1 VIENRITPEGV
12 TLNIKM
18 EQVKITIALI
28 IAVALQWTLRNVAE
42 PFAYIDFPLIIVVYA
57 ALQRNSIKAIFFG
70 TIGGIAVDLLSGGL
84 LGANGFSKTLI
95 AYIVSEIVRRVYL
108 DNLLLQIPVIAG
120 ACFAD
125 NLIYYGVHKLLGQEP
140 NVAVMTTVAYSV
152 IGTTIAGTIVYLIL
166 GSFFVEGIVKTR
178 KRDIFTS
185 RRQTRR
191 RNPIRLGR
199 KT

>member
-1 VIENRITPEGV
+1 
-12 TLNIKM
+12 M

-28 IAVALQWTLRNVAE
+28 IAILLQWTLRNVAE
-42 PFAYIDFPLIIVVYA
+42 PFAYIDFPLIVVVYA

-70 TIGGIAVDLLSGGL
+70 TIAGIAVDALSGGL
-84 LGANGFSKTLI
+84 LGANGLSKTLI

-120 ACFAD
+120 ACFVN
-125 NLIYYGVHKLLGQEP
+125 NLIYYSVHRLLGQEP
-140 NVAVMTTVAYSV
+140 AVPFMTTVAYSV

-166 GSFFVEGIVKTR
+166 GSFFVEGAVKPR
-178 KRDIFTS
+178 KREIFTA

-199 KT
+199 KP

>member
-1 VIENRITPEGV
+1 
-12 TLNIKM
+12 M
-18 EQVKITIALI
+18 EQVKITVALI
-28 IAVALQWTLRNVAE
+28 IAILLQWTLRNVAE
-42 PFAYIDFPLIIVVYA
+42 PFAYIDFPLIVVVYA
-57 ALQRNSIKAIFFG
+57 ALQRNSMRAILFG
-70 TIGGIAVDLLSGGL
+70 TVAGILVDALSGGL

-120 ACFAD
+120 ACVLD
-125 NLIYYGVHKLLGQEP
+125 NLIYYGMHQLLKQEP
-140 NVAVMTTVAYSV
+140 AAPLVTTIAYSV

-166 GSFFVEGIVKTR
+166 GSFLVEGVR
-178 KRDIFTS
+178 KPRKAEMFKA